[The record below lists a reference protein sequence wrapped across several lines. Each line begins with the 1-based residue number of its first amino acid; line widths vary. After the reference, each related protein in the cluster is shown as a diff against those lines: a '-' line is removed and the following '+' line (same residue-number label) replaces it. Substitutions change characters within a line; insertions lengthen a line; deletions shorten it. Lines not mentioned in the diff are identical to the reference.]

1 MEIKVLDVNDNSLV
15 FVESVEYIVVL
26 ELVFFGVELL
36 IIVVIDDDIGK
47 NGV

>member
-1 MEIKVLDVNDNSLV
+1 MDVNDNSLV